1 MVKLP
6 LMAICILLSICLPY
20 HGAFADELGELMDR
34 VASLD
39 ISRNGYTLGKTLTEK
54 QMATA
59 QRNSVKHATPGTFKF
74 KDKNLYV
81 VLEKTTHR
89 IIILYEQYK
98 DATAEQVRDLVG
110 SLYLDFGDPTLMA
123 HDKIIY
129 WAFGAKGKLSKKEY
143 QRDKHIKKKLNIFA
157 TVKLNSDI
165 NILGKRDKTEAGDI
179 YFIISSEPVLKAYS
193 KIIPQIKNRGSK

>member
-1 MVKLP
+1 MAKLSSIV
-6 LMAICILLSICLPY
+6 LYILLSICLPN
-20 HGAFADELGELMDR
+20 HGAFADELGELMNR
-34 VASLD
+34 VASLA

-54 QMATA
+54 QMVIA
-59 QRNSVKHATPGTFKF
+59 QHNSVNHATPGTFKF

-89 IIILYEQYK
+89 IIILYEQYENT
-98 DATAEQVRDLVG
+98 TAQQVRDLVG

-129 WAFGAKGKLSKKEY
+129 WAFGAKGKLSKKQY
-143 QRDKHIKKKLNIFA
+143 QHDKHVKKKLNVLA

-165 NILGKRDKTEAGDI
+165 NVLGKREKTKVGNI
-179 YFIISSEPVLKAYS
+179 YFIISSEPVLKLVQ
-193 KIIPQIKNRGSK
+193 K

>member
-1 MVKLP
+1 MKLP
-6 LMAICILLSICLPY
+6 SMAIYILISICLPY
-20 HGAFADELGELMDR
+20 HGAFADGLGDMLDQ

-54 QMATA
+54 QKAIA
-59 QRNSVKHATPGTFKF
+59 QHNSVKHPNPGTFKF

-89 IIILYEQYK
+89 IIILYEQYE

-129 WAFGAKGKLSKKEY
+129 WAFGAKGKLSKKQY
-143 QRDKHIKKKLNIFA
+143 QHDKHVKKKLNISA

-165 NILGKRDKTEAGDI
+165 NVLGKRDKAEVGDI
-179 YFIISSEPVLKAYS
+179 YFIISSEPVLKLVQ
-193 KIIPQIKNRGSK
+193 K

>member
-6 LMAICILLSICLPY
+6 LMAIFLLLSICLPY
-20 HGAFADELGELMDR
+20 HGAFADELAELMDR
-34 VASLD
+34 VASLE
-39 ISRNGYTLGKTLTEK
+39 ISRDGYTLGKTLTEK
-54 QMATA
+54 QMAIA
-59 QRNSVKHATPGTFKF
+59 QHNSVNHPTPGTFKF

-89 IIILYEQYK
+89 IIILYEQYE

-129 WAFGAKGKLSKKEY
+129 WAFGAKGKLSKKQY
-143 QRDKHIKKKLNIFA
+143 QHDKHVKKKLNILA

-165 NILGKRDKTEAGDI
+165 NVLGKQEKTKVGNI
-179 YFIISSEPVLKAYS
+179 YFIISSEPVLKLV
-193 KIIPQIKNRGSK
+193 KK

>member
-1 MVKLP
+1 MVKLSS
-6 LMAICILLSICLPY
+6 IVFYILLSICLPY
-20 HGAFADELGELMDR
+20 HGAFADELGELMDL

-54 QMATA
+54 QMAIA
-59 QRNSVKHATPGTFKF
+59 QHNSVNHATPGTFKF

-81 VLEKTTHR
+81 VLEETTHR
-89 IIILYEQYK
+89 IIILYEQYE

-129 WAFGAKGKLSKKEY
+129 WAFGAKGKLSKKQY
-143 QRDKHIKKKLNIFA
+143 QHDKHVKKKLNILA

-165 NILGKRDKTEAGDI
+165 NVLGKQEKTKVGNI
-179 YFIISSEPVLKAYS
+179 YFIISSEPVLKLV
-193 KIIPQIKNRGSK
+193 KK

>member
-1 MVKLP
+1 M
-6 LMAICILLSICLPY
+6 
-20 HGAFADELGELMDR
+20 GELMDR
-34 VASLD
+34 VASLA

-54 QMATA
+54 QMVIA
-59 QRNSVKHATPGTFKF
+59 QHNSVNHAIPGTFKF

-89 IIILYEQYK
+89 IIILYEQYEN
-98 DATAEQVRDLVG
+98 ATAQQVRDLVG

-129 WAFGAKGKLSKKEY
+129 WAFGAKGKLSKKQY
-143 QRDKHIKKKLNIFA
+143 QHGKHVKKKLNILA

-165 NILGKRDKTEAGDI
+165 NVLGKRNKAEVGDI
-179 YFIISSEPVLKAYS
+179 YFIISSEPVLKLVQ
-193 KIIPQIKNRGSK
+193 K